1 MAAAARRRVATSA
14 TTVAVVALLVA
25 ACGATA
31 ISTPLPAAAPDNVII
46 GTANPDPIYSPS
58 PTATEAETS
67 LLASMAA
74 RYDDCSQSQSPNGTL
89 VADIACTTVDGVR
102 VDGAQFASA
111 AAASA
116 AFKAQAGAKKGTRCS
131 AGAYLGNYKVGGK
144 TTGQLG
150 CNGTAA
156 TVAWTVPTLRL
167 YLSAYNL
174 SMPALYAW
182 WQHHWTVGSVSS
194 AATTGEKAVP
204 VPVAVVDTPE
214 PAATPESTDA
224 PIPVL
229 TGISD
234 ADVLAAGTDAGLDC
248 QNDAIGITCSAT
260 TSLGTDLELSSTG
273 TGDGVQEVG
282 ITSTGEAT
290 EGHSFLVAMA
300 RALLGSRASTV
311 LAWVGANE
319 ASSVVDKTFGPYYIT
334 YRGPLDMVDLSIQPA
349 G

>member
-1 MAAAARRRVATSA
+1 MRRRATFLA
-14 TTVAVVALLVA
+14 AFVAVVALIVA
-25 ACGATA
+25 GCGSAATNPPPA
-31 ISTPLPAAAPDNVII
+31 PTFRATPAPMEEPTPVPSTPL
-46 GTANPDPIYSPS
+46 
-58 PTATEAETS
+58 TEAEAS
-67 LLASMAA
+67 LLDSMAA
-74 RYDDCSQSQSPNGTL
+74 RYDDCGQNQPPSGTL

-102 VDGAQFASA
+102 VNGAQYLTA

-116 AFKAQAGAKKGTRCS
+116 AFKAQAAATKGTRCS
-131 AGAYLGNYKVGGK
+131 AGAYLGNYKVGG
-144 TTGQLG
+144 TATGQLG

-174 SMPALYAW
+174 SMPELYAW

-214 PAATPESTDA
+214 PAAPPESTDA
-224 PIPVL
+224 PIPGL

-234 ADVLAAGTDAGLDC
+234 ADVLAAGADAGLDC
-248 QNDAIGITCSAT
+248 QNDAFGITCSAT
-260 TSLGTDLELSSTG
+260 TSLGTDLGLSSTG
-273 TGDGVQEVG
+273 FGDGVAEVG

-319 ASSVVDKTFGPYYIT
+319 ASSVVDKTFGPYYVT
-334 YRGPLDMVDLSIQPA
+334 YRGPLDMADLSIQPA
-349 G
+349 P